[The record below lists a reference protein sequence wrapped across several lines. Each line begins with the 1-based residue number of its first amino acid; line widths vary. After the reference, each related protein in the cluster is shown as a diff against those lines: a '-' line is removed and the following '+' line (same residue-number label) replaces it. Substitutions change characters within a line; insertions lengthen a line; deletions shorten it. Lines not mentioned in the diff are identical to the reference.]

1 MAGRSKNKNVETEVN
16 DLEFEKV
23 EDKIIVEVTPIVN
36 EIKEE
41 VIENKPI
48 PIVETIEKKE
58 KWIPDLHRQICVK
71 NISRGKLVYVSK
83 KQNGFETIWENTGDE
98 DYLELQELVS
108 LKNTYKRFVTE
119 PWIRINEQDEVEIL
133 KYLQIFKNY
142 EKILDV
148 DVDKMLTLTSDRFE
162 KKFKTLPES
171 FKQAI
176 AGKAAGMMKSGELDS
191 LKIKNI
197 IEKDMDIDLSFYA
210 RE

>member
-1 MAGRSKNKNVETEVN
+1 MAYKKKETIVSELPIEENKDISIEIPTIEGNTEP
-16 DLEFEKV
+16 
-23 EDKIIVEVTPIVN
+23 IIEN
-36 EIKEE
+36 EIE
-41 VIENKPI
+41 IKPVVQI
-48 PIVETIEKKE
+48 P
-58 KWIPDLHRQICVK
+58 KWQPDLHRQICVK

-108 LKNTYKRFVTE
+108 LKNTYKRFITE
-119 PWIRINEQDEVEIL
+119 PWIRINEPDEVEIL
-133 KYLQIFKNY
+133 KYLQIYKYY

-148 DVDKMLTLTSDRFE
+148 DVDKILSLSPERFE
-162 KKFKTLPES
+162 HKFKTLPES

-176 AGKAAGMMKSGELDS
+176 AGKAAEMMKSGELDS

-197 IEKDMDIDLSFYA
+197 IEKEMEIDLSFYA